1 MNYRF
6 TTRGCIVCIMDRKR
20 DNRDGDWFSDSDW
33 NIDDIFGNLDSEFR
47 KMRKQMDNL
56 MRDAVEGNLPD
67 NATKNPFVF
76 GFSVTTGPDGIPT
89 FEDFGNTR
97 IRPFSPSKSGT
108 KEAIV
113 DTSREPLTD
122 VNETDAEIAI
132 TVELPGVA
140 REDIDINVT
149 ESKVEVKVETESRNY
164 FKKIN
169 LLHEVQSKS
178 SKATY
183 TNGILDLV
191 LKKKVSEK
199 VKGTKVKVN

>member
-1 MNYRF
+1 
-6 TTRGCIVCIMDRKR
+6 MDRKR
-20 DNRDGDWFSDSDW
+20 DNRDSDWFSGSDW

-67 NATKNPFVF
+67 HATKNPFVF
-76 GFSVTTGPDGIPT
+76 GFSVSTGPDGVPK

-97 IRPFSPSKSGT
+97 IRPFSSSKTGS
-108 KEAIV
+108 KEATI

-122 VNETDAEIAI
+122 VNETDTEIAI

-140 REDIDINVT
+140 KEDIDINVAET
-149 ESKVEVKVETESRNY
+149 KVEVKVETESRNY
-164 FKKIN
+164 FKKIELSN
-169 LLHEVQSKS
+169 EVQSKS

-191 LKKKVSEK
+191 LKKKISEK

>member
-1 MNYRF
+1 MN
-6 TTRGCIVCIMDRKR
+6 RKR
-20 DNRDGDWFSDSDW
+20 DNRDGDWFGGNDW
-33 NIDDIFGNLDSEFR
+33 NIEDIFGNLDSEFR

-67 NATKNPFVF
+67 HATKNPFVF
-76 GFSVTTGPDGIPT
+76 GFSVSTGPDGVPK

-97 IRPFSPSKSGT
+97 MRSFSSSKTGT
-108 KEAIV
+108 KEATI

-122 VNETDAEIAI
+122 VNETDTEIAI

-140 REDIDINVT
+140 KEDIDINVAET
-149 ESKVEVKVETESRNY
+149 KVEVKVKTESRNY
-164 FKKIN
+164 FKKIELSN
-169 LLHEVQSKS
+169 EVQSKS

-191 LKKKVSEK
+191 LKKKISEK

>member
-1 MNYRF
+1 
-6 TTRGCIVCIMDRKR
+6 MDRKR
-20 DNRDGDWFSDSDW
+20 DNRDSDWFSGSDW
-33 NIDDIFGNLDSEFR
+33 NIEDIFGNLDSEFR

-67 NATKNPFVF
+67 YATKNPFVF
-76 GFSVTTGPDGIPT
+76 GFSVSTGPDGVPK

-97 IRPFSPSKSGT
+97 IRPFSSSKTGSR
-108 KEAIV
+108 EATI

-122 VNETDAEIAI
+122 VNETDTEIAI

-140 REDIDINVT
+140 KEDIDINVAET
-149 ESKVEVKVETESRNY
+149 KVEVKVETESRNY
-164 FKKIN
+164 FKKIELSN
-169 LLHEVQSKS
+169 EVQSKS

-191 LKKKVSEK
+191 LKKKISEK

>member
-1 MNYRF
+1 
-6 TTRGCIVCIMDRKR
+6 MDRKR
-20 DNRDGDWFSDSDW
+20 DNRDSDWFSGSDW
-33 NIDDIFGNLDSEFR
+33 NIEDIFGNLDSEFR

-67 NATKNPFVF
+67 HATKNPFVF
-76 GFSVTTGPDGIPT
+76 GFSVSTGPDGVPK

-97 IRPFSPSKSGT
+97 IRPFSSSKTGS
-108 KEAIV
+108 KEATV

-122 VNETDAEIAI
+122 VNETDTEIAI

-140 REDIDINVT
+140 KEDIDINVAET
-149 ESKVEVKVETESRNY
+149 KVEVKVETESRNY
-164 FKKIN
+164 FKKIELSN
-169 LLHEVQSKS
+169 EVQSKS

-191 LKKKVSEK
+191 LKKKISEK
-199 VKGTKVKVN
+199 VEGTKVKVN

>member
-1 MNYRF
+1 ME
-6 TTRGCIVCIMDRKR
+6 RKR
-20 DNRDGDWFSDSDW
+20 DNRDSDWFSGSDW
-33 NIDDIFGNLDSEFR
+33 NIEDIFGNLDSEFR

-67 NATKNPFVF
+67 HATKNPFVF
-76 GFSVTTGPDGIPT
+76 GFSVSTGPDGVPK

-97 IRPFSPSKSGT
+97 IRPFSSSKTGS
-108 KEAIV
+108 KEATV

-122 VNETDAEIAI
+122 VNETDTEIAI

-140 REDIDINVT
+140 KEDIDINVAET
-149 ESKVEVKVETESRNY
+149 KVEVKVETESRNY
-164 FKKIN
+164 FKKIELSN
-169 LLHEVQSKS
+169 EVQSKS

-191 LKKKVSEK
+191 LKKKISEK